1 MKRVIVLIIAFLFI
15 GEAKVFSNPAVSV
28 QDSLQQV
35 LDSQP
40 ADSTQ
45 LSTLYAMVY
54 QDLMSPSSLTYLKQ
68 LLEKATLQKDVEY
81 QCLAMYAY
89 VLYYFNHQDE
99 ANTVLWMDRLS
110 DVALKNK
117 FYNLYF
123 TGKRAEITIH
133 IINRKIEYSIT
144 QAEEMYKL
152 ASQLNDSTG
161 MSSAKLCLM
170 TGYLMTAR
178 YKEGE
183 EAGFEAYRLLPSNA
197 SLDARKGVLQ
207 DIVLACLSTS
217 NKDFFKY
224 LQEYEKILDELSQ
237 PGSDLRGYR
246 NSYLLL
252 ESLYADY
259 YLKAGN
265 MDEARNHLRKMD
277 KYFFPTSYVPCRGL
291 YYDVYSRY
299 YSLIKDYDK
308 ALVCSDS
315 AVSLLSGVSDN
326 GGLGY
331 KIKRAGI
338 LADAGQ
344 LDKAIPLFQNL
355 LAQKDSIYSDMSTSQ
370 MDEIYQMSSID
381 NLLLEKE
388 RHRKFYHYI
397 MLALIVIALL
407 VVVPSTIRIYSVRKR
422 LKKEEEEIRRMGQK
436 ADEANDVKSRFL
448 ANMSYNIRISLN
460 NVLGFTQLMM
470 EEGAEDIDAEQWKEY
485 SDIVQYNS
493 EGLIQLVNNVLDLSR
508 LEAGKTKW
516 KIEDYD
522 LIPLC
527 SDVIGMVR
535 MKCGDTIRVDF
546 KTDIESQVF
555 RVDVARFTQVILSTL
570 VYAEPCEEKR
580 DVTLTVQRDP
590 SNELLTFC
598 VVNSPLADAGLHTQ
612 ETEIRHNINRMTV
625 EYFGGTYVVEP
636 DATEGPTIRF
646 THGLKNSDSV

>member
-1 MKRVIVLIIAFLFI
+1 MKRVIILIMAFVFL
-15 GEAKVFSNPAVSV
+15 GVAKGFPIPPVSI
-28 QDSLQQV
+28 QDSLLQV

-40 ADSTQ
+40 ADSSR
-45 LSTLYAMVY
+45 LNTLYSLVY
-54 QDLMSPSSLTYLKQ
+54 LDLMSPSCSTYLKQ
-68 LLEKATLQKDVEY
+68 LLEEATSQKNTEY

-99 ANTVLWMDRLS
+99 ENTVLWMDRLS

-123 TGKRAEITIH
+123 SGKRAEITIR

-144 QAEEMYKL
+144 EAEEMYKL

-178 YKEGE
+178 YREGE

-197 SLDARKGVLQ
+197 SLDSRKGVLQ
-207 DIVLACLSTS
+207 DIVLACFSTL

-224 LQEYEKILDELSQ
+224 LQEYEYVLNELSQ
-237 PGSDLRGYR
+237 NARVLQGYR

-265 MDEARNHLRKMD
+265 MDEARNHLKKMD

-291 YYDVYSRY
+291 YYDVYSHY
-299 YSLIKDYDK
+299 YSINKDYDR
-308 ALVCSDS
+308 ALAYSDS

-326 GGLGY
+326 GGLGF
-331 KIKRAGI
+331 KIKRTGI

-344 LDKAIPLFQNL
+344 LDKAIPLFQDL
-355 LAQKDSIYSDMSTSQ
+355 LAQKDSFYRDMSTSQ
-370 MDEIYQMSSID
+370 MNEIYQMSSID

-388 RHRKFYHYI
+388 RHQKFYHYI
-397 MLALIVIALL
+397 TLALIAISLL
-407 VVVPSTIRIYSVRKR
+407 IVVPFTFRIYSVSRR
-422 LKKEEEEIRRMGQK
+422 LKREEEEIRRMGQK

-470 EEGAEDIDAEQWKEY
+470 EEGAKDIDAEQWKEY
-485 SDIVQYNS
+485 SDIVQCNS
-493 EGLIQLVNNVLDLSR
+493 EELIQLVNNVLDLSR
-508 LEAGKTKW
+508 LESGKTKW

-522 LIPLC
+522 IIPLC
-527 SDVIGMVR
+527 SDVVGMVR
-535 MKCGDTIRVDF
+535 MKCGDTIQVDF

-570 VYAEPCEEKR
+570 VYAEACEEKR
-580 DVTLTVQRDP
+580 IVSLTVQCDP
-590 SNELLTFC
+590 SKELLTFC
-598 VVNSPLADAGLHTQ
+598 VVNSPLADDRFQTQ
-612 ETEIRHNINRMTV
+612 DTEIRHNINRMTV
-625 EYFGGTYVVEP
+625 EYFRGTYTVDP
-636 DATEGPTIRF
+636 HAAEGPMICF
-646 THGLKNSDSV
+646 THKLKDCDPT